1 MSETIEEIRA
11 ATADL
16 SLSIDGNDVVVT
28 ADPDDAT
35 PAERPEISV
44 RLPIHQE
51 CRTEGFDQRY
61 WTEHLTYPECVE
73 SDQNFEFLVGET
85 ALAEAIREVGDTA
98 IAHLIGV
105 DDYLQVARRVA
116 ARTRPGR
123 VSLES
128 YPLTLDAASGHV
140 VADLAAS
147 PPRRL
152 SVDLTPR
159 DEEEMDDTQI
169 YTWPSTAA
177 PEYLP
182 GAEDDPAFELALR
195 VMGAGE

>member
-1 MSETIEEIRA
+1 
-11 ATADL
+11 
-16 SLSIDGNDVVVT
+16 VT
-28 ADPDDAT
+28 ADPGDAD
-35 PAERPEISV
+35 PSDRPGISV
-44 RLPIHQE
+44 RLRIHQE
-51 CRTEGFDQRY
+51 RRIALLLSGY
-61 WTEHLTYPECVE
+61 WEEHLTYPEGVE
-73 SDQNFEFLVGET
+73 SDQNFEFLVGED
-85 ALAEAIREVGDTA
+85 ALAEAIREVGDTV
-98 IAHLIGV
+98 IAHQIGME
-105 DDYLQVARRVA
+105 DYLQVARRVA

-128 YPLTLDAASGHV
+128 YPLTQDTSTGHV
-140 VADLAAS
+140 VADLAAG

-159 DEEEMDDTQI
+159 YEEEVDDTEI

-182 GAEDDPAFELALR
+182 GAEADPAFELVLR